1 MERFSALSTETV
13 RVPVSAT
20 DNTGAIK
27 TLTSDQ
33 IKMAFMPED
42 TAPDDDD
49 WLDATWDTDT
59 STTPVTQLISTLIGP
74 GTGAIVLTAGVWMPW
89 VKIAET
95 PETKVGTA
103 AECILVY

>member
-20 DNTGAIK
+20 DDTGALV

-33 IKMAFMPED
+33 VQMAFLPEG
-42 TAPDDDD
+42 TAPGDDD
-49 WLDATWDTDT
+49 WLNATWDIDSST
-59 STTPVTQLISTLIGP
+59 SPATQLASILIGP
-74 GTGAIVLTAGVWMPW
+74 DSGEIELTPAIWMPW
-89 VKIAET
+89 VRIHDS

-103 AECILVY
+103 AQAIVVY